1 MQFTN
6 MVINVTEKMRIFST
20 GKKSNMVTDT
30 KCKCLILYLLIFK
43 VMDKNTDPVYS
54 RNVIE
59 FVAVANEFS
68 KYAEHASELKGD
80 ELLKILQRILPLMY
94 LKASLL
100 PALNPFFEDGNEK
113 FVTESDW
120 VRVQETLKEKFG
132 TADDYLEVFDE
143 KASDSEG
150 SVLSSIS
157 ENMADIYQDIK
168 DFLLLYQ
175 TGTNEV
181 MNDAIWECRLNF
193 ETFWGQKLV
202 NSMRA
207 IHKFIYSGQEIEK
220 VEDDA
225 KEDDSERDTS
235 DWFITR
241 RQKDFRGDGK

>member
-1 MQFTN
+1 MDTN
-6 MVINVTEKMRIFST
+6 S
-20 GKKSNMVTDT
+20 
-30 KCKCLILYLLIFK
+30 
-43 VMDKNTDPVYS
+43 DPVYS

-59 FVAVANEFS
+59 FVAVANEFC
-68 KYAEHASELKGD
+68 KYTEHASELKGD

-100 PALNPFFEDGNEK
+100 PQMNPYFEDGNEK

-120 VRVQETLKEKFG
+120 VRIHETLRGKFG

-143 KASDSEG
+143 KVNESEG
-150 SVLSSIS
+150 PVLSCIS

-175 TGTNEV
+175 TGTAEV
-181 MNDAIWECRLNF
+181 MNDAVWECRQNF
-193 ETFWGQKLV
+193 ENFWGQKLV

-207 IHKFIYSGQEIEK
+207 IHKFIYSGEEIGI
-220 VEDDA
+220 VDNDI
-225 KEDDSERDTS
+225 KENDENRNTS

-241 RQKDFRGDGK
+241 RQKDFSGDRE